1 MGWIELIKLA
11 LISVLKIIIN
21 PLFWVV
27 LLLIYIQ
34 YRKVAKMEKTLM
46 GGVKRTAKEKVFSS
60 LGVGLIGGLLGT
72 IVVTVLGVAIE
83 LKDFQFILP
92 LAIFLMLINVR
103 YLCFSYAG
111 GIISLSSL
119 IFGFPKINVS
129 SIIALIAILHLIE
142 SILIWID
149 GHKDPTPVF
158 IEHDLYGTVGGFS
171 LQRFWPI
178 PFAVLLVVLNG
189 STDTNLPNWW
199 PMFISPS
206 LNLETITLPPI
217 VVIAALGYGDIA
229 ITSSP
234 RQKSKKSSLR
244 LAAYSIAL
252 LILAGISSYLY
263 VFKFIAAF
271 FAPVAHEA
279 LIIYS
284 QREEKRKRP
293 IYKKYYRGL
302 TVLDVKRDSVAEKMG
317 INPGFIL
324 LKANDYHINEKGDLL
339 YVLRQ
344 VPSHLRIEG
353 QDKNGNKIVLDY
365 KDLLNGIDSLGAIII
380 PRSSSFVVA
389 SGENVSIIGR
399 LFKKLF
405 KRNRKYT

>member
-1 MGWIELIKLA
+1 MGWLDLIQMA
-11 LISVLKIIIN
+11 LVSVLKIVIN

-27 LLLIYIQ
+27 LILIYIQ
-34 YRKVAKMEKTLM
+34 YRKVGKMEKTLL

-60 LGVGLIGGLLGT
+60 LGVGLVGGFLGT
-72 IVVTVLGVAIE
+72 IVVTILGVAIE

-92 LAIFLMLINVR
+92 LAIFLMMINVR

-129 SIIALIAILHLIE
+129 SIIALVAILHLIE

-149 GHKDPTPVF
+149 GHKDPTPIF
-158 IEHDLYGTVGGFS
+158 IEHALYGTVGGFS

-189 STDTNLPNWW
+189 STNTDLPNWW
-199 PMFISPS
+199 PMFISS
-206 LNLETITLPPI
+206 NLNLETITLPPT

-244 LAAYSIAL
+244 LAAYSIIL
-252 LILAGISSYLY
+252 LIIAGISSYIY
-263 VFKFIAAF
+263 PFKFIAAL
-271 FAPVAHEA
+271 FAPIAHEA

-293 IYKKYYRGL
+293 MYKKYYRGL
-302 TVLDVKRDSVAEKMG
+302 TVLDVKKNSVAEKMG
-317 INPGFIL
+317 IGPGFVL
-324 LKANDYHINEKGDLL
+324 LKANDYHINEKGDLI

-344 VPSHLRIEG
+344 TPSHLRIEG
-353 QDKNGNKIVLDY
+353 LDGKGNKMVLEYRDI
-365 KDLLNGIDSLGAIII
+365 LNGINSLGAIII
-380 PRSSSFVVA
+380 PHSSGFVV
-389 SGENVSIIGR
+389 STGENVSIFGKM
-399 LFKKLF
+399 FKKLF
-405 KRNRKYT
+405 K